1 MSSKMAGP
9 VQLRRAA
16 LAGIVAIATHGMSA
30 SAIAVEQPDAELQC
44 LALTVYHEARGE
56 PEPGKLAV
64 AHVVINR
71 SRDARFPRRIC
82 DVVYQHVGSVPGG
95 CEFSWTCD
103 ALTDEPKNAAA
114 WQHSFRV
121 ARRVYSGRS
130 NDPTDGAIWYH
141 ADYVEPEWAISLG
154 LPQRIGRH
162 LFYRDSVAH
171 GVARASTAQHSLS
184 SSGAIPRVA
193 RAESLLPAGTIAS
206 LKHLR
211 ITLILYGPDPHDRTV
226 RINNVMYRQGDPL
239 THDLTLASIDS
250 DAVVVRYRD
259 RLFRFPL

>member
-1 MSSKMAGP
+1 M
-9 VQLRRAA
+9 
-16 LAGIVAIATHGMSA
+16 
-30 SAIAVEQPDAELQC
+30 
-44 LALTVYHEARGE
+44 
-56 PEPGKLAV
+56 
-64 AHVVINR
+64 NR

-82 DVVYQHVGSVPGG
+82 YVAYQHVGSIPGG

-141 ADYVEPEWAISLG
+141 ADYVEPEWASGLG

-162 LFYRDSVAH
+162 LFYRDSI
-171 GVARASTAQHSLS
+171 ARIATQVGAAQHSQS
-184 SSGAIPRVA
+184 SSEIALKAVGAGSSLPAVTI
-193 RAESLLPAGTIAS
+193 SLLKQLRVTI
-206 LKHLR
+206 
-211 ITLILYGPDPHDRTV
+211 ILFGPDHRDRIV
-226 RINNVMYRQGDPL
+226 RINILMYHQGDPL